1 MEAEGGPV
9 SHGAA
14 GKALYTSF
22 PQRIKAILKRFS
34 DYMLDRQISKEALFT
49 ELDKN
54 GDDKVHMEEL
64 RHFVTENQM
73 VEGL

>member
-1 MEAEGGPV
+1 
-9 SHGAA
+9 
-14 GKALYTSF
+14 
-22 PQRIKAILKRFS
+22 
-34 DYMLDRQISKEALFT
+34 MLDRQISKEALFT